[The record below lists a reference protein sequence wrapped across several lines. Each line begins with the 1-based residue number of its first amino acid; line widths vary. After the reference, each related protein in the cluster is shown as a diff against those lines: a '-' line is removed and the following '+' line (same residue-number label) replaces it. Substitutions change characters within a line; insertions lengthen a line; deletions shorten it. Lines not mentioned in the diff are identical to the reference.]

1 MSGLVESSGNGYD
14 RGMRTKDVGL
24 AGLRGWRS
32 SVAGAVATPVS
43 RRSSLDED
51 QIKSVIGAIFLIL
64 SVLYIV
70 GAVKDLVAD
79 RD

>member
-1 MSGLVESSGNGYD
+1 M
-14 RGMRTKDVGL
+14 
-24 AGLRGWRS
+24 RGWRS

-43 RRSSLDED
+43 NRSSLDED

-64 SVLYIV
+64 SIMYIV

-79 RD
+79 D